1 MEMNNNK
8 NYAVLMKKQKLEND
22 FFLFLPISLID
33 GVVSKEEESTCFV
46 TDQEKFFTFND
57 YKHISQNEYCVGYVI
72 DQETLLEKYPGFSLE
87 DAKDDFFTIVQ
98 NATCFGFYLP
108 NLGNIAIFPFEIKE
122 LADSLS
128 SISIDNQVNTIQVDI
143 DGVRALP
150 LDMNGLPL
158 SRFELEDEDVDVIS
172 EDSLLSVFKKLSN
185 IEDYY
190 TLHQTIEKLYDTEL
204 NGNLNEIISSISF
217 FQMAE
222 DAVKES
228 FSSVCVN
235 DLFIKSCNSVLA
247 SNDLNEIKDILKK
260 TEDVFLHLSCFFEK
274 YSSTF
279 VEVGAADN
287 YVCQLFSQYDAFLTK
302 STIPEIHQDISVFK
316 EKEMKNM
323 EEVDVCRQRILQYQ
337 KQSEVDIIESDME
350 SKKSSDISMIDVRD
364 AKRFFDER
372 IIGQE
377 DAKIDVIST
386 AYSRQVAN
394 SSEEHHAQKI
404 CLLIGPTGS
413 GKTLLTQTLAEYLDV
428 PSVIVDTTQLTAA
441 GYVGDNVT
449 DSLLQL
455 IIKANGDVEKA
466 ERGIVVFDEIDKK
479 GSSSNSDISGK
490 GALNGLLPYFQGS
503 TYQLV
508 VNKKPVS
515 FHTDKLTIYA
525 TGSFE
530 GAKKEKKS
538 SGYQNS
544 GTGFLSKKEEVSDC
558 KLTKT
563 DLDKYGGIPKEL
575 LGRISVVSQL
585 HPHTKES
592 MRKVL
597 TDSILSPLHQ
607 EAEILSSAGAFLSYD
622 DGFLDSASTQAL
634 DLGFGARSLNDI
646 VDNSVKLGRWEI
658 LNYPDLYSG
667 IHLTKDTVMDN
678 RQCYLL
684 DYEGNRFLLADILDA
699 KEKTS
704 LIPVPKMKI
713 RR

>member
-1 MEMNNNK
+1 M
-8 NYAVLMKKQKLEND
+8 VSRDENCTC
-22 FFLFLPISLID
+22 FIT
-33 GVVSKEEESTCFV
+33 EEE
-46 TDQEKFFTFND
+46 KYFTFND
-57 YKHISQNEYCVGYVI
+57 YQHISQNEYCVGYII
-72 DQETLLEKYPGFSLE
+72 DEETLLEKYPGFSLE
-87 DAKDDFFTIVQ
+87 DARKDYFETVQ

-128 SISIDNQVNTIQVDI
+128 SISIDNPVDTIQLDI

-158 SRFELEDEDVDVIS
+158 SEYELKNSDFEDIS
-172 EDSLLSVFKKLSN
+172 EDTLLSVFKKLSS

-190 TLHQTIEKLYDTEL
+190 TLHQVIEKLYDTEL
-204 NGNLNEIISSISF
+204 NGNINEILSSISF
-217 FQMAE
+217 FQMVE
-222 DAVKES
+222 DAIKDN
-228 FSSVCVN
+228 FSSIRVN
-235 DLFIKSCNSVLA
+235 DLFIKSCNSILS
-247 SNDLNEIKDILKK
+247 SNDFNEIKDILKK
-260 TEDVFLHLSCFFEK
+260 TEDAFLHLSCFFEK

-279 VEVGAADN
+279 VEVNAADR
-287 YVCQLFSQYDAFLTK
+287 YICQMFSQYDSFLSK
-302 STIPEIHQDISVFK
+302 SAIPEIHHDISLFK

-323 EEVDVCRQRILQYQ
+323 EEVDICRQKILQY
-337 KQSEVDIIESDME
+337 KMQSVADNME
-350 SKKSSDISMIDVRD
+350 KNRKLENASNVSMIDVRD

-386 AYSRQVAN
+386 AYSKQVAN
-394 SSEEHHAQKI
+394 MSEEHHAQKI

-449 DSLLQL
+449 DSLVQL
-455 IIKANGDVEKA
+455 VIKANGDIEKA

-479 GSSSNSDISGK
+479 GSASNSDISGK

-503 TYQLV
+503 SYQLL

-530 GAKKEKKS
+530 GAVKQKRS

-544 GTGFLSKKEEVSDC
+544 GLGFLSKNQEVSDV
-558 KLTKT
+558 KLTKV
-563 DLDKYGGIPKEL
+563 DLEEYGGIPKEL
-575 LGRISVVSQL
+575 LGRISVVTRL

-597 TDSILSPLHQ
+597 TDSILSPLRQ
-607 EAEILSSAGAFLSYD
+607 ESEILASAGAFLSYD
-622 DGFLDSASTQAL
+622 DGFLDSASSRAL

-667 IHLTKDTVMDN
+667 IHLTKDAVMDN
-678 RQCYLL
+678 RQCYLF

-704 LIPVPKMKI
+704 LVPISKNENLQMKKTYQ
-713 RR
+713 